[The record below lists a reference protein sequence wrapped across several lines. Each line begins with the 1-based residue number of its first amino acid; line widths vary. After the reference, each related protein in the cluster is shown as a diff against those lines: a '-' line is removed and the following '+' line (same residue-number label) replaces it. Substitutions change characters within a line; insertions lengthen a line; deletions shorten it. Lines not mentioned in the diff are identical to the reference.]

1 MRDSDTD
8 AIVRTARID
17 DAAAVAQLC
26 GELGYPTTT
35 DAARAR
41 LDGLLASA
49 DHHVL
54 VAEVAGD
61 VVGFASLLRARTLH
75 SDDLSV
81 RLSSLVVASLARG
94 RGIGAMLV
102 AASEQWAREQGAGSL
117 HLTSGSHRPDAH
129 RFYEALAYTAD
140 GLRFRRQ
147 LP

>member
-1 MRDSDTD
+1 MRDSENA

-41 LDGLLASA
+41 LDGLLASL
-49 DHHVL
+49 DHHLL
-54 VAEVAGD
+54 VAEVAGN
-61 VVGFASLLRARTLH
+61 VVGLASLLRARTLH

-81 RLSSLVVASLARG
+81 RLSSLVVASTARG

-102 AASEQWAREQGAGSL
+102 AASEEWAREQGAGSL
-117 HLTSGSHRPDAH
+117 HLTSGSHRPEAH

-140 GLRFRRQ
+140 GLRFRRK
-147 LP
+147 LR